1 MDWTVDWTVDWIVD
15 WTVDCVLRT
24 KNAHQRTGVTMASM
38 DGEVSANPPVIVISC
53 TSDSEQS
60 DPETQESLALK
71 LLGMQLE
78 TSECLR
84 RSRLLTTT

>member
-1 MDWTVDWTVDWIVD
+1 VD